1 MTQHCPG
8 VQVPSM
14 HELQGAVMV
23 ADITGFT
30 KLTERLSKQGTAG
43 VELLTK
49 CICNYF
55 TRVRSFAFMPMVI
68 VQHAKSGVEQSC
80 SCLADPCTLLLHT
93 RLHAQAHAQHLSLQT
108 AGLGHD
114 ICSEAVQH

>member
-1 MTQHCPG
+1 MAVGC
-8 VQVPSM
+8 QVPSM
-14 HELQGAVMV
+14 HELQGAIMV

-55 TRVRSFAFMPMVI
+55 TRV
-68 VQHAKSGVEQSC
+68 C
-80 SCLADPCTLLLHT
+80 CL
-93 RLHAQAHAQHLSLQT
+93 
-108 AGLGHD
+108 
-114 ICSEAVQH
+114 

>member
-1 MTQHCPG
+1 
-8 VQVPSM
+8 M
-14 HELQGAVMV
+14 HELQGAIMV

-55 TRVRSFAFMPMVI
+55 TRVRCRSPVLYCPR
-68 VQHAKSGVEQSC
+68 VW
-80 SCLADPCTLLLHT
+80 T
-93 RLHAQAHAQHLSLQT
+93 
-108 AGLGHD
+108 
-114 ICSEAVQH
+114 